1 MASVDKAKVTDGLNE
16 KLVSVNRVAKVVKGG
31 RQFGFTALTVVGDG
45 KGRVGIGYGKAREVP
60 LAIQKAMERARKQMV
75 TVPLKDGSLYYS
87 TVGYHGAAKVYM
99 QPASEGTGVIA
110 GGSMRAVFEVLGVK
124 NVLAK
129 CIGTRNP
136 INVVKATLNGLSQ
149 IKSPDAIAAKRGKT
163 VEEIVG

>member
-1 MASVDKAKVTDGLNE
+1 
-16 KLVSVNRVAKVVKGG
+16 
-31 RQFGFTALTVVGDG
+31 
-45 KGRVGIGYGKAREVP
+45 
-60 LAIQKAMERARKQMV
+60 
-75 TVPLKDGSLYYS
+75 
-87 TVGYHGAAKVYM
+87 
-99 QPASEGTGVIA
+99 
-110 GGSMRAVFEVLGVK
+110 MRAVFEVLGVK